1 MAKINRGDVVVAR
14 VSERGKSKVRPL
26 LVVQN
31 DRNNARLTN
40 LIVAMVTRTTQRAGK
55 EATQVLVDTQTPEG
69 QATGLKHSSAITC
82 ENLYTIETHSCQ
94 KIGVLQAMLLQ
105 EVDQALKVSLDLK

>member
-1 MAKINRGDVVVAR
+1 VAR

-40 LIVAMVTRTTQRAGK
+40 LIVAMVTSTAQRAGK
-55 EATQVLVDTQTPEG
+55 EATQVLVETQTPEG
-69 QATGLKHSSAITC
+69 QATGLRHCSAITC
-82 ENLYTIETHSCQ
+82 ENLYTIETRSCR
-94 KIGVLQAMLLQ
+94 KIGILPVTLLH

>member
-1 MAKINRGDVVVAR
+1 MAKISRGDVVVAR

-40 LIVAMVTRTTQRAGK
+40 LIVAMVTSTTQRAGK
-55 EATQVLVDTQTPEG
+55 EATQVLVETVTVYEPVCELPRLRRSRSG
-69 QATGLKHSSAITC
+69 YWFVGLWH
-82 ENLYTIETHSCQ
+82 Q
-94 KIGVLQAMLLQ
+94 RW
-105 EVDQALKVSLDLK
+105 